1 MNSTLTA
8 CHSTPGGSQ
17 LKIVM
22 DLIVFGSLPLLAI
35 ACVYFG
41 GKQYQ
46 KERAQRIASGRS
58 IKRFKCPQ
66 CAAEYWED
74 EVTK

>member
-1 MNSTLTA
+1 MNILM
-8 CHSTPGGSQ
+8 G
-17 LKIVM
+17 
-22 DLIVFGSLPLLAI
+22 LIVYGSLPVLAI
-35 ACVYFG
+35 ACVIFG